1 MFYAGIAGL
10 GVYLFRQRI
19 RRAPQAVLIKL
30 AVDPSTGNSRTKAQ
44 ISDAILVAIAD
55 IQSPPNSEEIR
66 VLSHFLEIEAAAKAY
81 RLEPALIAAMIHVES
96 RGVSNKKTL
105 EQAGFYVYGLMQIRG
120 TTADLVS
127 SPNVGLIGP
136 ISDYEIL
143 RNDGPSIFYGTAYVR
158 YQMNRYRDK
167 MWKVR
172 WAVAA
177 YNRGTAKYDPKKRRF
192 SNEDYVMFVVDRKLP
207 RYVYLFHQIYDRVG
221 RATFRGLAA
230 FEDRGC
236 YGCQGD
242 D

>member
-1 MFYAGIAGL
+1 MKRWMFYAGIASL
-10 GVYLFRQRI
+10 GVYLLRQRI
-19 RRAPQAVLIKL
+19 TRAPQAVLIKL

-44 ISDAILVAIAD
+44 IRDAILVAIAD
-55 IQSPPNSEEIR
+55 IQSPPNSEEMR

-105 EQAGFYVYGLMQIRG
+105 EQAGFYVYGLMQVRG
-120 TTADLVS
+120 TTADFMNS
-127 SPNVGLIGP
+127 EGLIGP
-136 ISDYEIL
+136 IGDYERL
-143 RNDGPSIFYGTAYVR
+143 RDDGLSIFYGSAYVR
-158 YQMNRYRDK
+158 WQMNRYRDK
-167 MWKVR
+167 MGKVR
-172 WAVAA
+172 WAVAG
-177 YNRGTAKYDPKKRRF
+177 YNRGTAKYDPKKHRF

-236 YGCQGD
+236 DGC
-242 D
+242 